1 MVLREIFRDP
11 LDPVASIQLN
21 NKYWPGDKFTLL
33 NQIADAEQM
42 VSVGSIGAAARQ
54 LRTFKPYF
62 GGDSMYGKFLQ
73 RLHRLHSSRS
83 EFGCV
88 VGKIELPA
96 EVLEANRYTGADKY
110 AVYPLKM
117 ESAFSQLDGN
127 TRRRYCS
134 EYGRDIVKMNS
145 TVRFAM
151 PGEKVAD
158 IQDYGPLSDYHND
171 EYKGISTI
179 CYLSDVKEEDSGAFS
194 FLRGSELIPR
204 SLVLLAIH
212 QCVFFDMQLRTPEQL
227 KAVPLEFRGS
237 TGVGNFLDD
246 DKVRTFSR
254 FREVLLGPS
263 GTYISFNGQYL
274 LHRGGKPVVG
284 SRTAA
289 FLQPEGILRL
299 KLRGLRSHL
308 FALTHH

>member
-1 MVLREIFRDP
+1 MVLSEIFCDP
-11 LDPVASIQLN
+11 LEPSASIQLN
-21 NKYWPGDKFTLL
+21 NKYWPGDKFTYLSL
-33 NQIADAEQM
+33 IADAEAT
-42 VSVGSIGAAARQ
+42 VKTNSIGAAARQ
-54 LRTFKPYF
+54 LRTFKQFF
-62 GGDSMYGKFLQ
+62 GSDSIYGKFLQ

-83 EFGCV
+83 HFGCE
-88 VGKIELPA
+88 VGKIELPG
-96 EVLEANRYTGADKY
+96 EVLEANRYTGSEKY

-117 ESAFSQLDGN
+117 EPAFSRLDEN
-127 TRRRYCS
+127 TRFRYRS
-134 EYGRDIVKMNS
+134 EYGLDILKMNR

-179 CYLSDVKEEDSGAFS
+179 CYLSDVNEEDSGAFS

-246 DKVRTFSR
+246 DKVRTLSR

-274 LHRGGKPVVG
+274 LHRGGKPVSG

-289 FLQPEGILRL
+289 FLQPEGMLRL

-308 FALTHH
+308 FGLTHH